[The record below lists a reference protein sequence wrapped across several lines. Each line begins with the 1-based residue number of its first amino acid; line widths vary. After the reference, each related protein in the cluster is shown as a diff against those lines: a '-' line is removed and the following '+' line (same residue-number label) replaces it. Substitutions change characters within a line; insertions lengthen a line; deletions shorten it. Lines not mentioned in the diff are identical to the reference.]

1 VSPNPPDFAAC
12 ASGAPMGA
20 AAPSVTRCTICG
32 GERFVS
38 PFGNGTV
45 PAAAHDQR
53 EAYRITRSRRDLVP
67 SIMRCCGCGLG
78 ILPLALVAATEST
91 YAQAE
96 DPTYIEQAEDRIY
109 NADRLLQ
116 LLPAVGR
123 LLDVGCACGFL
134 LAAARQRGFTVQ
146 GLEPSL
152 WAAAYARRQFGLPV
166 WLGSVEQAPFEPGSF
181 EAIVLADTIEHL
193 CDPRRAV
200 AAAHRWLVPGGHVL
214 LLTPD
219 FGSLVARLLGR
230 HWWALMNDHY
240 YYFTRSTL
248 RRLLESEGFVVERI
262 AAFGRV
268 FPLSHWVFKLSQY
281 GARLHT
287 AVRGLTR
294 AMRIERLR
302 LPLNLGDQM
311 VCLARKRAD

>member
-1 VSPNPPDFAAC
+1 
-12 ASGAPMGA
+12 MGA
-20 AAPSVTRCTICG
+20 AAPSVTRCVICG
-32 GERFVS
+32 GERFV
-38 PFGNGTV
+38 PAFGNGTV
-45 PAAAHDQR
+45 PTAAQRQR
-53 EAYRITRSRRDLVP
+53 EVYRITHSYRSLVG
-67 SIMRCCGCGLG
+67 SVVRCCSCGFG
-78 ILPLALVAATEST
+78 VLPAALRAVTGST
-91 YAQAE
+91 YEEAV
-96 DPTYIEQAEDRIY
+96 DTSYIEHTEERIY

-116 LLPAVGR
+116 LLPAGGR

-134 LAAARQRGFTVQ
+134 LVAARQRGFTVQ

-166 WLGSVEQAPFEPGSF
+166 WRGSLEEAPFEPGSF
-181 EAIVLADTIEHL
+181 ETIVLADTIEHL
-193 CDPRRAV
+193 RDPRGAV
-200 AAAHRWLVPGGHVL
+200 AAAHRWLVPGGHLL

-219 FGSLVARLLGR
+219 FGSLVACLLGR

-240 YYFTRSTL
+240 YYFTRLTL

-287 AVRGLTR
+287 AVQALTR
-294 AMRIERLR
+294 AMHIERLR

>member
-1 VSPNPPDFAAC
+1 VSPNLPHFTAC
-12 ASGAPMGA
+12 ASEAPIDA
-20 AAPSVTRCTICG
+20 AAPAVTRCTVCG
-32 GERFVS
+32 GERFVAA
-38 PFGNGTV
+38 FGNGAV
-45 PAAAHDQR
+45 PAAARGQR
-53 EAYRITRSRRDLVP
+53 EAYRITHSHRDLVR

-78 ILPLALVAATEST
+78 VLPVALLAVTEST
-91 YAQAE
+91 YVEAE
-96 DPTYIEQAEDRIY
+96 DPTYVEQAEDRIY
-109 NADRLLQ
+109 NAGRLLQ

-134 LAAARQRGFTVQ
+134 LAAARRRGFTVQ
-146 GLEPSL
+146 GVEPSL
-152 WAAAYARRQFGLPV
+152 WAADYARRQFGLPV
-166 WLGSVEQAPFEPGSF
+166 WCGSLEEAPFEPGSF

-193 CDPRRAV
+193 RDPRGAV
-200 AAAHRWLVPGGHVL
+200 AAAHRWLVPGGHVM

-219 FGSLVARLLGR
+219 FGSPVARLLGR
-230 HWWALMNDHY
+230 HWWALMDDHY

-287 AVRGLTR
+287 AVQALTR

-311 VCLARKRAD
+311 VCVAHKQAN

>member
-1 VSPNPPDFAAC
+1 
-12 ASGAPMGA
+12 MRA
-20 AAPSVTRCTICG
+20 AAPSATRCTICG

-38 PFGNGTV
+38 AFGNGTV
-45 PAAAHDQR
+45 PTAAHGRR
-53 EAYRITRSRRDLVP
+53 EVYRITHSHRDLVR
-67 SIMRCCGCGLG
+67 SVVRCRECGLG
-78 ILPLALVAATEST
+78 VLPAALRTVTPATYVE
-91 YAQAE
+91 AE
-96 DPTYIEQAEDRIY
+96 DPSYVNQAQERIY

-116 LLPAVGR
+116 LLPVGGR

-134 LAAARQRGFTVQ
+134 LVAARRRGFTVQ
-146 GLEPSL
+146 GIEPSL
-152 WAAAYARRQFGLPV
+152 WAAEYARREFGLPV
-166 WLGSVEQAPFEPGSF
+166 WQGSLKEAPFEPGSF

-193 CDPRRAV
+193 NDPRGAM

-219 FGSLVARLLGR
+219 FGSFVARLLGR
-230 HWWALMNDHY
+230 HWWALLDDHY

-287 AVRGLTR
+287 AVQTLTR
-294 AMRIERLR
+294 AMRIERLH
-302 LPLNLGDQM
+302 LPLNLGDQI